1 MGYGKFHAMQML
13 DIDAWSR
20 RVRGIVGLDE
30 MHNAVRAFER
40 NVHWAVQNEGRI
52 RQPSRSKVSQDWV
65 RVCLCL
71 CKLAGTLQGRLFRA
85 ADTALQTQS
94 YLGASSLRGKRLK
107 VKRA

>member
-1 MGYGKFHAMQML
+1 MQML

-52 RQPSRSKVSQDWV
+52 RQPSRSKVSEVVLLRWHS
-65 RVCLCL
+65 
-71 CKLAGTLQGRLFRA
+71 A
-85 ADTALQTQS
+85 ACCPTAQLP
-94 YLGASSLRGKRLK
+94 R
-107 VKRA
+107 